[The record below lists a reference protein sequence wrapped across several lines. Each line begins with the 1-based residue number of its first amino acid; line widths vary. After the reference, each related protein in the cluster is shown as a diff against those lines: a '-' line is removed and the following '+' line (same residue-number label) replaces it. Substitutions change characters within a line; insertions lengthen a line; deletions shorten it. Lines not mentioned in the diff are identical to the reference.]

1 MEPKD
6 RILLYRHYR
15 EDVIPAIPFARRSY
29 RDWLRMTSIS
39 TSGIDLVPPDY
50 APSVSVMAYVDS
62 GRWLWKCPYCGTPTP
77 AELGEP
83 SICPWCR
90 QTGWIKVIFPENRL
104 EIEGLLLQMPGNRD
118 RAGLRSWHPDWTMDK
133 LKDRVKRAK
142 EKQST
147 QQGEILS
154 LSIAPTRDWIPNEI
168 LGATGLINYV
178 NTPFRDASGQSGE
191 PIEIEDTF
199 RMPNHTGFALLYT
212 DADGV
217 LTQIDPASSSDI
229 ALVSGGPDA
238 APRYAS
244 AIEPIF
250 YVDVPWG
257 ANPENTRIEHNAG
270 ATPQFVT
277 VALVSTSD
285 SVNGGY
291 DVGDVVQADLV
302 EEGICQVNSLS
313 DTGFQCYREPGEI
326 TIREKSTTDD
336 HMATPAQWDIRVYLY
351 T

>member
-1 MEPKD
+1 M
-6 RILLYRHYR
+6 
-15 EDVIPAIPFARRSY
+15 
-29 RDWLRMTSIS
+29 
-39 TSGIDLVPPDY
+39 
-50 APSVSVMAYVDS
+50 
-62 GRWLWKCPYCGTPTP
+62 PYCGTPTP

-199 RMPNHTGFALLYT
+199 RMPSHTDFALLYT

-217 LTQIDPASSSDI
+217 LTQLAPASGTGT

-238 APRYAS
+238 APHFSTVIDPVA
-244 AIEPIF
+244 F
-250 YVDVPWG
+250 VDVTWEADFVNSFIPHSLG
-257 ANPENTRIEHNAG
+257 EEPE
-270 ATPQFVT
+270 FVT
-277 VALVSTSD
+277 TALVAADGTG
-285 SVNGGY
+285 NGGY
-291 DVGDVVQADLV
+291 SEGDVVYADLAAV
-302 EEGICQVNSLS
+302 GLCQISSLS
-313 DTGFQCYREPGEI
+313 DNGFQAYRESGTL
-326 TIREKSTTDD
+326 TIREKTTTDD
-336 HMATPAQWDIRVYLY
+336 HLATPEKWDFRVFLY
-351 T
+351 V